1 MKRYSNK
8 KKYKEELILDNI
20 ALARSIAKR
29 RNSVYYNEDTL
40 GYAYYGLCKAA
51 DYYNPKKGYKFSTYA
66 YRIINNCITEGLNR
80 MRLDTGNL
88 HIWRS
93 AGLKDKQEL
102 SSQVTSGDF
111 FKTIPVKDNID
122 DDIEAKQNRNLVLR
136 YLKRLPDEERKV
148 LELRYGLNDTWRV
161 YTRNEISSKLGLS
174 IATVERREK
183 RGIQRLRSW
192 MKIDGGI
199 YVHA

>member
-8 KKYKEELILDNI
+8 NNKEKLILDNI
-20 ALARSIAKR
+20 GLAKSITGR
-29 RNSVYYNEDTL
+29 RNLLIYNEDTL

-51 DYYNPKKGYKFSTYA
+51 ENYKPEKGYKFSTYA
-66 YRIINNCITEGLNR
+66 YRVINNCITEGMNR

-88 HIWRS
+88 HIWRT

-102 SSQVTSGDF
+102 SSQVTAGEF
-111 FKTIPVKDNID
+111 FKNIPVEDKTDDN
-122 DDIEAKQNRNLVLR
+122 IEAKQNKKLVLR
-136 YLKRLPDEERKV
+136 YLKRLPDDERRV

-199 YVHA
+199 DVYA

>member
-8 KKYKEELILDNI
+8 KKEQLILDNI
-20 ALARSIAKR
+20 GLARSITKR
-29 RNSVYYNEDTL
+29 RNSLYYNEDTL
-40 GYAYYGLCKAA
+40 GYAYYGLCKAV
-51 DYYNPKKGYKFSTYA
+51 DNYKPERGYKFSTYA
-66 YRIINNCITEGLNR
+66 YKVINNCITEGINR

-88 HIWRS
+88 HIWRT
-93 AGLKDKQEL
+93 AGLKDRQEL
-102 SSQVTSGDF
+102 SSQVTSREF
-111 FKTIPVKDNID
+111 FKTISVEDKVDDN
-122 DDIEAKQNRNLVLR
+122 IEAKQNRNLVLK

-174 IATVERREK
+174 VATVERREK
-183 RGIQRLRSW
+183 RGIQRLKSW

-199 YVHA
+199 DVHA